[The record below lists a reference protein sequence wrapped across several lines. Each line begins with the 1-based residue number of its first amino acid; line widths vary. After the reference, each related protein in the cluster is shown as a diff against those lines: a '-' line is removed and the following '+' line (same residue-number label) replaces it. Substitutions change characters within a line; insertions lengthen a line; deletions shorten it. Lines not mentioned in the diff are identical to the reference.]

1 MNIGVL
7 NTFCQRT
14 ATNFVYAV
22 YFSKYNFL
30 CENLVFRGGTA
41 LKKIYFPEFRF
52 SEDLDFV
59 VDNEK
64 EINVY

>member
-1 MNIGVL
+1 
-7 NTFCQRT
+7 
-14 ATNFVYAV
+14 V